1 MKFFIQKMTKLNSF
15 DKAYHTVSTSYN
27 KHLHKMTSILHIFAQ
42 KHHSFIT
49 DQHNSLGT
57 TFLKFEE

>member
-1 MKFFIQKMTKLNSF
+1 MTKLNSF
-15 DKAYHTVSTSYN
+15 DKAYNTVITPHN

-49 DQHNSLGT
+49 DQHNFHSVQHP
-57 TFLKFEE
+57 